1 MSSRFSALLP
11 GILCVL
17 CLLSSPSIKADP
29 LEEVLEKAS
38 ASRLFDD
45 AYWRVLLRYEDLSHS
60 QRSSLV
66 RLPSFFQHPEGR
78 VNPEA
83 ELRANIH
90 ALYTDSAGL
99 GDQAFACRFPARAA
113 WLRQRL
119 PIQDKDLSPVACNA
133 LDTWMKGV
141 NPQSATLIFA
151 ADYLNNPSSMFGH
164 TLLRIDAPDQTE
176 ETRLLAYA
184 INYAAQTDNANSLD
198 FAWKGV
204 TGGYPGA
211 FSILPY
217 YQKVKE
223 YNDFENRD
231 LWEYQL
237 NLKPEEVQRLMQHLW
252 ELKGVMFPYYFF
264 SSNCSY
270 QLLGLVEA
278 ARPGLAMRRD
288 FPVYAAPTDTLR
300 RVLAEQGMLKQVI
313 YRPASGTLLEAHA
326 GQNPAAVNQ
335 AAMRLADH
343 PQASLDGLSS
353 AEQARAVEMGY
364 DWLYY
369 RYLAHK
375 ADAAIAPVH
384 LRQLLIRRS
393 TYAEPD
399 SRRAPERPAV
409 DPANSH
415 LTSEWQ
421 AGGGYEQ
428 DQGFLSLDYR
438 PAYHDLLDPEGGY
451 RQGAAIDFLRVQLRY
466 LLREEQL
473 AVQHFSLVH
482 IDSLATRNDFLKPKS
497 WNLGLGFRQTAV
509 DKQGGFSTTESHGVG
524 YFEGGMG
531 LSVKPS
537 AHALCYGVLQ
547 AELEGGRALDNGWR
561 VGAGPRL
568 GCRLQG
574 ARSQW
579 LGHVESLWF
588 NDSSNFQT
596 SVEGGYQWNL
606 GRNDGLRV
614 EARYRAEAGLDWH
627 GLSVGWRRYF

>member
-1 MSSRFSALLP
+1 MFSRFLALLP
-11 GILCVL
+11 GILFAL
-17 CLLSSPSIKADP
+17 CFSAASAET
-29 LEEVLEKAS
+29 LEDVLEKAS
-38 ASRLFDD
+38 ETRLYDD
-45 AYWRVLLRYEDLSHS
+45 AYWRILLRYEDLSRHH
-60 QRSSLV
+60 RASLV
-66 RLPSFFQHPEGR
+66 RQPAFFMHPDGR
-78 VNPEA
+78 DNPEA
-83 ELRANIH
+83 ELRADIH
-90 ALYTDSAGL
+90 ALYTDSMEL
-99 GDQAFACRFPARAA
+99 GDQAFACRFPARTA
-113 WLRQRL
+113 WLRTRL
-119 PIQDKDLSPVACNA
+119 PIDDRDLAPLNCSA
-133 LDTWMKGV
+133 LNTWMKGI
-141 NPQSATLIFA
+141 NPQQATLIFA

-164 TLLRIDAPDQTE
+164 TLLRIDAPEQTE

-237 NLKPEEVQRLMQHLW
+237 NLTPEEVQRLLKHLW

-270 QLLGLVEA
+270 QLLGLFEA

-313 YRPASGTLLEAHA
+313 YRPASGTLLDSHA
-326 GQNPAAVNQ
+326 GQNSRAVNRAAGQLADNPQ
-335 AAMRLADH
+335 AA
-343 PQASLDGLSS
+343 LDGLSS
-353 AEQARAVEMGY
+353 ADQARAVEMGY

-375 ADAAIAPVH
+375 ADPATAPAK

-399 SRRAPERPAV
+399 SRRAPPRPAV
-409 DPANSH
+409 DPSQGH

-421 AGGGYEQ
+421 TGGGYAQ

-451 RQGAAIDFLRVQLRY
+451 RQGASIDFLRLQLHY
-466 LLREEQL
+466 LLRERQL
-473 AVQHFSLVH
+473 ALQQFTLVH
-482 IDSLATRNDFLKPKS
+482 IDSLATRNDFLKPMS
-497 WNLGLGFRQTAV
+497 WNLGLGARQASV
-509 DKQGGFSTTESHGVG
+509 DSAGRFSPRESHAVA
-524 YFEGGMG
+524 YLEGGMG
-531 LSVKPS
+531 FTVQPS
-537 AHALCYGVLQ
+537 AGKLCYGVLQ
-547 AELEGGRALDNGWR
+547 GELNGGRILDKGWR
-561 VGAGPRL
+561 AGAGPRV
-568 GCRLQG
+568 GCRSQG
-574 ARSQW
+574 ARGQW

-588 NDSSNFQT
+588 TDSESFRT
-596 SVEGGYQWNL
+596 AVEAGYQWNL
-606 GRNDGLRV
+606 DAEDGIRV
-614 EARYRAEAGLDWH
+614 EAQYQEQDGRDWS
-627 GLSVGWRRYF
+627 GLSLGWRSYF